1 MPKRSDDEGLPE
13 DPVFSNYSSSLWK
26 SHSERRGK
34 VDGGKL
40 PVEPPLREQDAKS
53 VEAAKPLTVAAGTAL
68 PSAKSEN

>member
-1 MPKRSDDEGLPE
+1 
-13 DPVFSNYSSSLWK
+13 
-26 SHSERRGK
+26 